1 MVSRFILLTIYIEG
15 QYRFSDTLVKW
26 TSACCVL
33 CTLDFIQCVRT
44 RFASVH
50 FNLDTQKI
58 PVGVLYFVKDCY
70 LHFNFDIFILVG
82 FVECHGY

>member
-15 QYRFSDTLVKW
+15 RYQFSDTLVKW

-44 RFASVH
+44 RFASIH
-50 FNLDTQKI
+50 FNLDTQKM
-58 PVGVLYFVKDCY
+58 VSDLLF
-70 LHFNFDIFILVG
+70 LSFDI
-82 FVECHGY
+82 